1 MGNQFLLLHK
11 LWIESGMTNF
21 EQGKTDGILYSCES
35 HESRSQGSAR
45 AWIKNQV
52 LHRTSKWKRHQ
63 DTVYW
68 VRVQLAQR
76 KGLKFYQTRSNAII
90 FYVTLPAW
98 CISKSCCDE
107 YEEIIDHKVIVLP
120 RPPPEISYRDNWM
133 CDLDSDVA
141 GRCKDTQRIQPKPN
155 YQVRWEPY
163 VGKSPQKEI
172 EKRTMFGQEDMIMSQ
187 TRQVRWDPHVDQNTQ
202 SFACWH
208 LHMLKKINQV
218 RWDPHWWI
226 KKRSTKLMTENQD
239 CHMQLWKKR
248 NISEFK
254 SLWQRSKIIL
264 IDKHFMPTCS
274 RTTSTTHSAKIRS
287 RWSAN
292 WVMWSYS
299 SCAKL
304 YQKYY
309 VITVFFIGIKAL
321 CTALEEN
328 AWLSANPE
336 ESWTN

>member
-1 MGNQFLLLHK
+1 MCNQFLLLHK

-21 EQGKTDGILYSCES
+21 KQGKTDGILYSCES

-90 FYVTLPAW
+90 FYATLPAW

-120 RPPPEISYRDNWM
+120 RPPPKISYRDNWM

-155 YQVRWEPY
+155 YQSTVRA
-163 VGKSPQKEI
+163 VCGQKSTKRNREVWSRRHDHVTDSTSPVRPACGSEYTKLCVLTPTHVEEDQSSTVRPALVDQKEEHEIDYGEPGLSHAVVKEAEHLRVQELVTKI
-172 EKRTMFGQEDMIMSQ
+172 ENHPH
-187 TRQVRWDPHVDQNTQ
+187 RQALHADLQQNNVYNP
-202 SFACWH
+202 F
-208 LHMLKKINQV
+208 
-218 RWDPHWWI
+218 
-226 KKRSTKLMTENQD
+226 
-239 CHMQLWKKR
+239 
-248 NISEFK
+248 
-254 SLWQRSKIIL
+254 SKNS
-264 IDKHFMPTCS
+264 K
-274 RTTSTTHSAKIRS
+274 
-287 RWSAN
+287 
-292 WVMWSYS
+292 
-299 SCAKL
+299 
-304 YQKYY
+304 
-309 VITVFFIGIKAL
+309 
-321 CTALEEN
+321 
-328 AWLSANPE
+328 
-336 ESWTN
+336 